1 MDAPVPPPTRGA
13 GHRRTGRWVLLFA
26 LSGTMLV
33 DTLEV
38 SLLVIALPTIRSAF
52 DLTHVTVLL
61 VPAAFATGFA
71 VLLTPGRA
79 IVERVGLR
87 RTYLGAVFAF
97 GLALVVGG
105 AAPTVEVLVLAELVK
120 GACAALSAPAGM
132 MILSAASTAEGDAR
146 RAAFVYSLAGSAGA
160 AGGMLVSGALTGTS
174 WRLAL
179 LVPLPV
185 VLALGIAALA
195 AVPRDGAPAAD
206 TAPKPRFT
214 ITAPLLRACLGAATL
229 NGASLGFV
237 VVVNFQLQDGLR
249 WSSLHAA
256 LLCAPAF
263 ATLVLSAWCAKPMV
277 ERWGTARLITV
288 GAAVAAATCALY
300 LWRPDPGS
308 WGLGVLL
315 PALGIGIAYLCSFAP
330 LNARAAGETAANH
343 PAARS
348 LLQTSV
354 QASTVVFLPLAGVL
368 LDVGGHRTALVLV
381 TCLGVA
387 GVAVA
392 SADRARRAGP

>member
-1 MDAPVPPPTRGA
+1 MDASVSPPTRGA
-13 GHRRTGRWVLLFA
+13 GHRRPGRRVLLFA

-38 SLLVIALPTIRSAF
+38 SLLLIALPTIRSAF
-52 DLTHVTVLL
+52 DLTHMTALL

-71 VLLTPGRA
+71 VLLALGRS
-79 IVERVGLR
+79 IVRRFGLR

-97 GLALVVGG
+97 GLAVVVGG
-105 AAPTVEVLVLAELVK
+105 AAPNVEVLVLAELVK
-120 GACAALSAPAGM
+120 GACAGLSAPAGM

-160 AGGMLVSGALTGTS
+160 AAGMLVSGALTGTS

-185 VLALGIAALA
+185 VLALGIAAVA
-195 AVPRDGAPAAD
+195 TVPRDGAPA
-206 TAPKPRFT
+206 TSAPKPRFT

-263 ATLVLSAWCAKPMV
+263 ATLVLSARYAKPMI
-277 ERWGTARLITV
+277 ERWGTAQPITA
-288 GAAVAAATCALY
+288 GAAVAAATYALY
-300 LWRPDPGS
+300 LWRPDPGG

-315 PALGIGIAYLCSFAP
+315 ASLGIGIAYLCSFAP
-330 LNARAAGETAANH
+330 LNVRAAEETAADH
-343 PAARS
+343 PAAKS

-354 QASTVVFLPLAGVL
+354 QISTVVFLPLAGVL
-368 LDVGGHRTALVLV
+368 LDGGGHRTALVLV
-381 TCLGVA
+381 ACLGVV
-387 GVAVA
+387 GVVVA
-392 SADRARRAGP
+392 STDRARRVTP

>member
-1 MDAPVPPPTRGA
+1 MDVPVPPPTRGA
-13 GHRRTGRWVLLFA
+13 GHRRPGRRVLLFA

-52 DLTHVTVLL
+52 DLTHATALL

-71 VLLTPGRA
+71 ALLAPGLS

-87 RTYLGAVFAF
+87 RTYLGAVFTF

-105 AAPTVEVLVLAELVK
+105 AAPNVEVLVLAELVK

-132 MILSAASTAEGDAR
+132 MILSAASTAGGDALR
-146 RAAFVYSLAGSAGA
+146 TTFVYSLAGSAGA
-160 AGGMLVSGALTGTS
+160 AGGMLVSGALTETS

-195 AVPRDGAPAAD
+195 TVPNDGASAAP
-206 TAPKPRFT
+206 APKPRFT

-256 LLCAPAF
+256 LVCTPAF
-263 ATLVLSAWCAKPMV
+263 ATLMLSAWYAKPMV
-277 ERWGTARLITV
+277 ERWGTARLITT

-315 PALGIGIAYLCSFAP
+315 PALAIGIAYLCSFAP
-330 LNARAAGETAANH
+330 LNVQAARETSANH
-343 PAARS
+343 PAAKS

-354 QASTVVFLPLAGVL
+354 QVSTVVFLPLAGVL

-381 TCLGVA
+381 TCLGVV
-387 GVAVA
+387 GVVVA
-392 SADRARRAGP
+392 STDRARRVAP